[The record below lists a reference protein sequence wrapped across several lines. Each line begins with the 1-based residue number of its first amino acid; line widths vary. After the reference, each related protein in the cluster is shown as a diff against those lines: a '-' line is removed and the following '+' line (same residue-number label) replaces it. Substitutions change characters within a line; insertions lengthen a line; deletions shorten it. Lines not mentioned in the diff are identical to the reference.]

1 MLTKNDSTPLR
12 TIMLVDDNQA
22 DNMIHR
28 RILQKMNVANKIV
41 DFLHAEDALAFLKSH
56 EDHSVDLIFL
66 DINMPQMNGFE
77 FLDEFKK
84 IKDNPNDL
92 PDVIMLSTLNPNWDD
107 DVSRN
112 YPLIKHFFTKPLTE
126 KFVSSILDSVE

>member
-1 MLTKNDSTPLR
+1 MLRKNDTAVLN
-12 TIMLVDDNQA
+12 TIMLIDDNQA

-28 RILQKMNVANKIV
+28 RILQKMNVAKNIV
-41 DFLHAEDALAFLKSH
+41 DFLHAEDALVFLKSP
-56 EDHSVDLIFL
+56 DGKDIDLIFL

-84 IKDNPNDL
+84 LNNDSNEL
-92 PDVIMLSTLNPNWDD
+92 PAVIMLSTLNPNWDE

-126 KFVSSILDSVE
+126 KFVTSILDSVD

>member
-1 MLTKNDSTPLR
+1 MLTKNPSAPLN

-28 RILQKMNVANKIV
+28 RILQKMNIAKNVV
-41 DFLHAEDALAFLKSH
+41 DFLYAEDALAYLKSP
-56 EDHSVDLIFL
+56 EGKDADLIFL

-84 IKDNPNDL
+84 LKTDPDDL
-92 PDVIMLSTLNPNWDD
+92 PAVIMLSTLNPNWDED
-107 DVSRN
+107 ASQN

-126 KFVSSILDSVE
+126 KFVNSILESVG